1 MGKYSIEIENF
12 SKSFGNLLA
21 VDNLSFKVNDG
32 EVFAFLGANGSG
44 KTTTIRCLLKIYQKD
59 KGRLKKKN
67 EEFSAILDN

>member
-32 EVFAFLGANGSG
+32 EVFAFLGAFNSLFKHSDKAN
-44 KTTTIRCLLKIYQKD
+44 KTEEIKD
-59 KGRLKKKN
+59 VK
-67 EEFSAILDN
+67 

>member
-44 KTTTIRCLLKIYQKD
+44 KTTTIRCLLKIYQRIRE
-59 KGRLKKKN
+59 G
-67 EEFSAILDN
+67 

>member
-32 EVFAFLGANGSG
+32 EVFAFL
-44 KTTTIRCLLKIYQKD
+44 
-59 KGRLKKKN
+59 
-67 EEFSAILDN
+67 